1 MGITAISGP
10 HVVFGTTY
18 TTSGAQA
25 EYNEERGPSLFD
37 LGQGTADPRY
47 QFTYSPGAAV
57 GSQVKGLWDQQGIV
71 DYVPFTASSST
82 NPAIVSSTGNAPV
95 SGTAFT
101 LTPIASNGAISTTI
115 VAPETG
121 QAVSVVAIDS
131 TAATLNFGSG
141 GTVAMWNPTAGT
153 GRCISVITSCTN
165 TNSEVYIV
173 RGRDMYGFKM
183 TENIIGSTT
192 SSGTGTGVKAFKY
205 IQSVVCSTTVTVT
218 STGVTVGFAD
228 RFGFPLKAP
237 YMAGITVW
245 NSTTPNNAGTLQAL
259 SSVNTV
265 KASTVVTQTATTPDV
280 RGTVNSTFV
289 SNGSTATGNT
299 PTSTGTRLTIYQPIT
314 VAMAGS
320 ITPTDVTAMF
330 GATQFSD
337 F

>member
-10 HVVFGTTY
+10 HLVYGVTQNSTGQL
-18 TTSGAQA
+18 S
-25 EYNEERGPSLFD
+25 EYNEERGPSLYD
-37 LGQGTADPRY
+37 LGIATADPRY
-47 QFTYSPGAAV
+47 QFMYSPGAAV
-57 GSQVKGLWDQQGIV
+57 GSQVKGLWDNQGIV
-71 DYVPFTASSST
+71 DYIPFTPSSST

-101 LTPIASNGAISTTI
+101 LSPIASNGAISTTI
-115 VAPETG
+115 IAPETG

-131 TAATLNFGSG
+131 TAATLNFGQG
-141 GTVAMWNPTAGT
+141 GTVAIWNPQAGT

-228 RFGFPLKAP
+228 KFGFPLKAA
-237 YMAGITVW
+237 YMTGITVQ
-245 NSTTPNNAGTLQAL
+245 NSTTNNNAGTLQVL
-259 SSVNTV
+259 SSVNAV
-265 KASTVVTQTATTPDV
+265 RASTVATQTSTTPDV
-280 RGTVNSTFV
+280 RGTVASTFA
-289 SNGSTATGNT
+289 SNGSSATGNT
-299 PTSTGTRLTIYQPIT
+299 AGSTGTRLTIYQPIT
-314 VAMAGS
+314 ANMVSAAS
-320 ITPTDVTAMF
+320 SDTTVLF